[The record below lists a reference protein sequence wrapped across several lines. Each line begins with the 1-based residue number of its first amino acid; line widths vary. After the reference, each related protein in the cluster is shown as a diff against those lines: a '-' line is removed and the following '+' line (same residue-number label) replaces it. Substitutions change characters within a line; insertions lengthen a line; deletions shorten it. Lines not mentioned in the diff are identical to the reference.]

1 MLAPQGPTGA
11 ILNRHRRGYHIQSSK
26 QENRPLSSFP
36 SAILHFPIVVP
47 SGLILKNLSTIQI
60 LKSNPMNQKGI
71 KDLNLMSGTYHS
83 ISTVVLS
90 TKNSSAKIKG
100 EIKKGNNAF

>member
-1 MLAPQGPTGA
+1 
-11 ILNRHRRGYHIQSSK
+11 
-26 QENRPLSSFP
+26 
-36 SAILHFPIVVP
+36 
-47 SGLILKNLSTIQI
+47 
-60 LKSNPMNQKGI
+60 MNQKGI